1 MSIDPTTGAVRSTTN
16 PASSTTTPEPR
27 LESFRDGGGTL
38 DADRLAGAVRERAG
52 GDPEAQRTLAA
63 QLENGM
69 TPVERG
75 QFQAAL
81 EGANDNGRT
90 VLAQAT
96 PPATTAAPGSGNG
109 RMVDG
114 QPYRI
119 GDPNAPRVA
128 DWGNQPEGSGYR
140 ETWNS
145 VSTRLGTTDAA
156 TVTAEIER
164 QLYAT
169 PAAAA
174 TAPTASSQPP
184 QAGDAQPTRGGT
196 PANASQEGIGSFLE
210 GAILGDF
217 SDNQSWS
224 RTGGQIAMGFV
235 PIAGQIADARD
246 TAAAI
251 GQVWK
256 GEEGG
261 WFNLGT
267 AAIGWV
273 PGFGDAIKAGLRAG
287 RQATNVGGEVAE
299 QVIRRGADE
308 GAPVLRRGADEAA
321 PIVRRNADET
331 APVVRR
337 NADEGGTAVRRNA
350 DEGGDV
356 VRRNVDEGGSV
367 RRTADDAAPVRRN
380 ADEAGDA
387 VRAAD
392 ALPVRRFDNA
402 DDFNRA
408 ANNAAPNT
416 IYEFGNYRY
425 TTDAQGRVAVAEG
438 RATIDPVGRNDE
450 ALQRRIGNE
459 GRDTDVGFH
468 VIADILGGQ
477 TNRLNVV
484 PGNGRRIDD
493 GQPNLN
499 TGQYGRF
506 ERAVRELAADPNK
519 NVEIRVEMRYADGN
533 TTNRPDDFVAMFRVD
548 GGRWRE
554 QTLTNK

>member
-1 MSIDPTTGAVRSTTN
+1 MSIDPTTGAVRTTA
-16 PASSTTTPEPR
+16 PASNPTPPEPR
-27 LESFRDGGGTL
+27 AETFRDGGGAL
-38 DADRLAGAVRERAG
+38 DADRLAAAVRDRAG
-52 GDPEAQRTLAA
+52 GNPEAQRTLAA
-63 QLENGM
+63 QVESSL

-81 EGANDNGRT
+81 DTAAANDNGR
-90 VLAQAT
+90 VQLAQASG
-96 PPATTAAPGSGNG
+96 PGTGAG
-109 RMVDG
+109 RLVDG
-114 QPYRI
+114 QPFRI
-119 GDPNAPRVA
+119 GNPDAPRVA
-128 DWGNQPEGSGYR
+128 DWGNQPEGSAYR
-140 ETWNS
+140 DTFNRVAE
-145 VSTRLGTTDAA
+145 RLGTTDAA

-164 QLYAT
+164 QLYGAPSVAG
-169 PAAAA
+169 PAPL
-174 TAPTASSQPP
+174 TTSSQPP
-184 QAGDAQPTRGGT
+184 QTGVAQPAGGGT
-196 PANASQEGIGSFLE
+196 SQEGLRSVLE

-217 SDNQSWS
+217 SDNNSWS
-224 RTGGQIAMGFV
+224 KTGGQIGMGLV

-246 TAAAI
+246 TVAAL
-251 GQVWK
+251 GQVLR
-256 GEEGG
+256 GEDGG

-267 AAIGWV
+267 AAIGWF
-273 PGFGDAIKAGLRAG
+273 PGLGDGIKAGLRAG
-287 RQATNVGGEVAE
+287 RQATNAGTEVAE
-299 QVIRRGADE
+299 QVVRRNADQVAEGAVRREGGQTAEGVVRRNGDEAAAGAVRRNVDE
-308 GAPVLRRGADEAA
+308 GAGG
-321 PIVRRNADET
+321 IVRRNADEGT
-331 APVVRR
+331 VRR
-337 NADEGGTAVRRNA
+337 NADEGSVRRNA
-350 DEGGDV
+350 DEG
-356 VRRNVDEGGSV
+356 
-367 RRTADDAAPVRRN
+367 ADAA
-380 ADEAGDA
+380 
-387 VRAAD
+387 RAAD

-425 TTDAQGRVAVAEG
+425 TTDAQGRVSVAEG

-459 GRDTDVGFH
+459 GRSTDVGFH

-506 ERAVRELAADPNK
+506 ERAVRELAADPNR
-519 NVEIRVEMRYADGN
+519 NVEMRVEMRYNDGN
-533 TTNRPDDFVAMFRVD
+533 TTNRPDEFVAKFRVD